1 MKKYIL
7 LLSLLLSIVVNAQND
22 NHIKFMGIPL
32 GQQLHSFIF
41 KLKQKGLEDGANGR
55 LSKSLKQYEMRGRFL
70 GVSNQDI
77 IIQYYDDKTVV
88 GVFTSYN
95 YKSWDEA
102 LKQYNYIKTMLTK
115 KYGKP
120 KKCEEKFLSNAIP
133 KDDKGKFQAV
143 KSDKCRYLSKY
154 GVDSGYIEVKISNG
168 ANYLNAS
175 LIDVV
180 LTYWDESDIKKR
192 NPLDDL

>member
-1 MKKYIL
+1 
-7 LLSLLLSIVVNAQND
+7 
-22 NHIKFMGIPL
+22 
-32 GQQLHSFIF
+32 
-41 KLKQKGLEDGANGR
+41 
-55 LSKSLKQYEMRGRFL
+55 
-70 GVSNQDI
+70 
-77 IIQYYDDKTVV
+77 
-88 GVFTSYN
+88 
-95 YKSWDEA
+95 
-102 LKQYNYIKTMLTK
+102 MLTK